1 MADKTRHKVKA
12 QCQCSPSCKNP
23 PLEKF
28 AFCAVHLKGCSR
40 KSPMSGYEPKFDPDL
55 YNRHNGVKEAQ
66 NCFAYA
72 FDYQHLPKK
81 CTKESCSIPFPQ
93 PGLKSGYPKWS
104 KVKGKRCPDLTA
116 RLLGDIPDLK
126 LTTFE
131 KRCPAKYSKIGLVVD
146 EDQDYHFYRQ
156 DSNGVWSHKPGST
169 DVTRIDGTG
178 RPIYDPQLAS
188 RKYPSGLHYDE
199 FCGYLCVPRS
209 RRLTFKRGGRRKGLK
224 GRTLKRHILKRHIL
238 KRRTLKHRKTR
249 RNKL

>member
-1 MADKTRHKVKA
+1 
-12 QCQCSPSCKNP
+12 
-23 PLEKF
+23 
-28 AFCAVHLKGCSR
+28 
-40 KSPMSGYEPKFDPDL
+40 MSGYEPKFDPDL

-81 CTKESCSIPFPQ
+81 CTKDYCPVSFPQ

-116 RLLGDIPDLK
+116 RLLGDVPDLK

-156 DSNGVWSHKPGST
+156 DSNGDWSHKPGAT

-188 RKYPSGLHYDE
+188 RQYPSGLHYDE

-209 RRLTFKRGGRRKGLK
+209 RRLTFKRGGVRKKK
-224 GRTLKRHILKRHIL
+224 GNHRKT
-238 KRRTLKHRKTR
+238 KHRKTR